1 MADKNTLWGHWFLGS
16 ITQTILR
23 MNDVIK
29 TAAVKPSSREYRKPL
44 VKLCLMET
52 EHVTSN
58 LCSSVRDAV
67 KYQNILVEIILCL
80 LLKDVIN
87 DGRN

>member
-1 MADKNTLWGHWFLGS
+1 
-16 ITQTILR
+16 
-23 MNDVIK
+23 
-29 TAAVKPSSREYRKPL
+29 
-44 VKLCLMET
+44 MET